1 MGLGTRGRASEYAR
15 LVIRR
20 LAQLEVFHGWRNT
33 PAAGGTQLPGG
44 KAVIL
49 IAPVTALMF
58 PRAALILALVLLLAT
73 SGCAQDVSP
82 IPNPG
87 NAYPGDPGRRFLLRD
102 EQIRLNE
109 RLAAQGDTA
118 AVTRLINHY
127 QWWASDPVRARFWLR
142 RGAELGDHMAMLN
155 LALQIYGP
163 GGEANC
169 REAESLLVGILETAP
184 SKRLE
189 AEATDLLESL
199 RTDESVSSQCYQWL
213 GQ

>member
-1 MGLGTRGRASEYAR
+1 MS
-15 LVIRR
+15 
-20 LAQLEVFHGWRNT
+20 
-33 PAAGGTQLPGG
+33 
-44 KAVIL
+44 L
-49 IAPVTALMF
+49 IARVSSPLF
-58 PRAALILALVLLLAT
+58 PRTALILALIVLLAT
-73 SGCAQDVSP
+73 SGCAQEVSP

-87 NAYPGDPGRRFLLRD
+87 NTYPGDPGRRFILRD

-109 RLAAQGDTA
+109 KLAAEGDKA

-155 LALQIYGP
+155 LALQIHALDD
-163 GGEANC
+163 EANC
-169 REAESLLVGILETAP
+169 KEAASLLMSILETSP

-189 AEATDLLESL
+189 AEAADFLESL
-199 RTDESVSSQCYQWL
+199 RTDVSGTSQCYRWI